1 MLHKR
6 KKIFEGALVKCGPFV
21 SCFGSIADPAERCSQ
36 MSTVKLVFKP
46 IQIHIIHF
54 CSYSKRLT
62 SSSAVFLFTP
72 PLSDFVDLSCHNT
85 ASGSLCTLGFQESCK
100 MLSPPFLFVCDSC
113 VPNTCIMNTVTRKRK
128 LKRRDSG
135 SL

>member
-72 PLSDFVDLSCHNT
+72 PLSIFVDFHVTIQL
-85 ASGSLCTLGFQESCK
+85 QEVCVHLVSKNPAKC
-100 MLSPPFLFVCDSC
+100 FLPLFFSSVIPVSQT
-113 VPNTCIMNTVTRKRK
+113 PA
-128 LKRRDSG
+128 
-135 SL
+135 